1 MHQQVPNQM
10 LFHQQQSQPGI
21 SSYPNGSPQR
31 RFLSEGELLS
41 RTVSNGLSIGNELSY
56 VNRTNSNVDNTNIRE
71 LAGSP
76 QRSVYNWKDTSPT
89 GFNNQT
95 QTAVT
100 VVPGQQQSANSSKVF
115 VGRPPLPPTQQQHHQ
130 NPNKSVV
137 ISAQQQQSFD
147 FSF

>member
-1 MHQQVPNQM
+1 M
-10 LFHQQQSQPGI
+10 LFHQQQSQPGAT
-21 SSYPNGSPQR
+21 SYPNGSPQR

-56 VNRTNSNVDNTNIRE
+56 ANRTNSTVDNIRE

-89 GFNNQT
+89 GLDSQNQMG
-95 QTAVT
+95 ASMYT
-100 VVPGQQQSANSSKVF
+100 VAPGQQQVANSSKNF
-115 VGRPPLPPTQQQHHQ
+115 GRPSLPSGQLLQYHQ
-130 NPNKSVV
+130 NPNKTVV
-137 ISAQQQQSFD
+137 ISAQQQQKQPSFD